1 MIRLGRSLTPLVFW
15 DGLRHHQSWTM
26 TGLWHWYNEHWFTL
40 FQVVVPFWSPKILK
54 VSYDE
59 KSETSVVLRS
69 SDLYEN
75 QKIKLPPNEK
85 EKFFGAKYG
94 FSFLVGVNVP
104 TPGLSYIYRFW
115 AGPWKV
121 AQQSCAILLYVLE
134 GYAPNL
140 WKFQMI
146 IKLSYIDDWDYFLT
160 SERQLW
166 HTLIK
171 RHFVRLGTV
180 DESAFNLELVLQ
192 LEKTGTFD
200 SRH

>member
-104 TPGLSYIYRFW
+104 TPGLSHIYRFW

-121 AQQSCAILLYVLE
+121 AQQSCSIFLYVLE

-140 WKFQMI
+140 QKFQMVV
-146 IKLSYIDDWDYFLT
+146 KLSTHWRLRLFLDEWT
-160 SERQLW
+160 S
-166 HTLIK
+166 TLTHAHQK
-171 RHFVRLGTV
+171 
-180 DESAFNLELVLQ
+180 AFRE
-192 LEKTGTFD
+192 TRYGRWISF
-200 SRH
+200 